1 MNASGGDPFSNV
13 LKSSHRI
20 CSSRSLDEHM
30 SMHRPSIV
38 TAVDRSNFST
48 SLVMS
53 PSSAADRGALL
64 RSFVGD
70 VSGDGSGAAV
80 LRETAGSC
88 RGCRGGLAPEDL
100 TSSSVA
106 GPSQDDLPDDAAF
119 PNKVVEERPKLAVV
133 VGAGDAR
140 PNTVVDAAPGAALPN
155 DVVAGFALPKVVE
168 GAALANPNVGV
179 RGLELPNAV
188 AVAPNVVVGADAFPN
203 VMEGAAV
210 DDPNT
215 VEVGAELPNV
225 EVGAGLPIAVSLPS
239 VVEPGLVLPK
249 TVARV
254 GAAFPNEVEL
264 PNVVVVGAAV
274 PNALGAAE
282 PLGNVVFPTVAALPN
297 GTILGEG
304 AVELPKVVV
313 VVPKGAV
320 GADVDVPNAPNPL
333 LAVDEA
339 DCVAVVPNVVAGA
352 APNAV
357 VEPNAVEGAGAPKAV
372 VVPRVDGAL
381 NAADEDRPNPDKA
394 PTAAGVVVA
403 DPNAVVGA
411 EGLGPPK
418 VVVVVPNV
426 GVAETAPKDG
436 VDPYAAVVAPKAE
449 LNPPNPA
456 LPAPPW
462 PQKVLGKVK
471 LLGLKDSLPTTTGKA
486 AHVLFVPKTSSNESL
501 RTALPFAVS
510 EEVLNDFNGHAKE
523 TLLLY
528 PKDGQRTLLVGLG
541 DKIDEVSLRDATHE
555 ALVNLKGR
563 GVRHAFL
570 RAPHIDNMTEQRV
583 AELMAQASVLS
594 NYEFN
599 RHLSAP
605 EDPTVDEKLP
615 LRDIFV
621 QTPASDEVVTPAF
634 VEAVAIE
641 SAKTLPNLRVT
652 VLQDDELRAKGLNM
666 MALVGQAGVCPPRLV
681 LLEYDG
687 NATAPADRIALVGK
701 VQSPSRHY
709 PFVMKDAQGITFD
722 TGGLNLKPT
731 GSMEDMHMDMCGS
744 AAVLGAVR
752 AAAKNGLRVNVIAAL
767 ALAENAIGSKAA
779 KPHTIVKSL
788 KGLTVEVNNTDAEG
802 RLVLADALTY
812 VQQQFKPH
820 TVIDVATLTGACV
833 DADGAAGPAMYSA
846 ARTFFPK
853 GATGFGV
860 QVLHEYLKRTTVASA

>member
-1 MNASGGDPFSNV
+1 MQR
-13 LKSSHRI
+13 L
-20 CSSRSLDEHM
+20 
-30 SMHRPSIV
+30 
-38 TAVDRSNFST
+38 
-48 SLVMS
+48 
-53 PSSAADRGALL
+53 
-64 RSFVGD
+64 
-70 VSGDGSGAAV
+70 
-80 LRETAGSC
+80 
-88 RGCRGGLAPEDL
+88 
-100 TSSSVA
+100 
-106 GPSQDDLPDDAAF
+106 Q
-119 PNKVVEERPKLAVV
+119 
-133 VGAGDAR
+133 
-140 PNTVVDAAPGAALPN
+140 
-155 DVVAGFALPKVVE
+155 
-168 GAALANPNVGV
+168 
-179 RGLELPNAV
+179 
-188 AVAPNVVVGADAFPN
+188 
-203 VMEGAAV
+203 
-210 DDPNT
+210 
-215 VEVGAELPNV
+215 
-225 EVGAGLPIAVSLPS
+225 
-239 VVEPGLVLPK
+239 
-249 TVARV
+249 
-254 GAAFPNEVEL
+254 
-264 PNVVVVGAAV
+264 
-274 PNALGAAE
+274 
-282 PLGNVVFPTVAALPN
+282 
-297 GTILGEG
+297 
-304 AVELPKVVV
+304 
-313 VVPKGAV
+313 
-320 GADVDVPNAPNPL
+320 
-333 LAVDEA
+333 
-339 DCVAVVPNVVAGA
+339 
-352 APNAV
+352 
-357 VEPNAVEGAGAPKAV
+357 
-372 VVPRVDGAL
+372 
-381 NAADEDRPNPDKA
+381 
-394 PTAAGVVVA
+394 
-403 DPNAVVGA
+403 
-411 EGLGPPK
+411 
-418 VVVVVPNV
+418 
-426 GVAETAPKDG
+426 
-436 VDPYAAVVAPKAE
+436 
-449 LNPPNPA
+449 
-456 LPAPPW
+456 
-462 PQKVLGKVK
+462 QKVLGKVK

-621 QTPASDEVVTPAF
+621 QTPASDEDACRVAETLAVAEETLFARNLGNERSDVVTPAF

-701 VQSPSRHY
+701 
-709 PFVMKDAQGITFD
+709 GITFD

-833 DADGAAGPAMYSA
+833 VALGEYSAGLFSNADDLATALEVAGKSTHERCWRLPIFAEHTAELKGFQSDSRSTGAGRYGGASTAAAFLQQFIEKDVKWAHLDIAGPAMYSA
-846 ARTFFPK
+846 ARSFFPK